1 MAHLGEHRH
10 VAVIGAGWAGLA
22 AAVTLAERG
31 IPVTVFESSRHLGGR
46 ARRLTIEGI
55 DLDNGQHILIG
66 AYGESLRLM
75 RMVGA
80 DPERSLLRTPLE
92 FHLASGFRL
101 RAPRLPPPFNLLV
114 GMFCAS
120 GISVRER
127 LAAARFIVRQRRTGY
142 RLPRD
147 EAVAD
152 WLAACGQS
160 ARISA
165 ALWAPLCTAAL
176 NTPPARASAQVFLN
190 VLHDTIEGGP
200 GASDLLL
207 PRADLGALFPEPASR
222 FVMARGGT
230 IHVGTPVRHIG
241 VALDGVRINNGEQRF
256 SHAVVACAPQH
267 AGALLRTVDGLQP
280 LADKLDSLEYEPIY
294 TCYLQY
300 RPAHTLPRP
309 MLGFSNDLVHWAFDR
324 GQLSG
329 HHGLIACVISGSGEH
344 EAMSSADL
352 AAAAHAQLARCVAEL
367 PAPLWSRV
375 IAEKRAT
382 FSCRPGLARPVTATT
397 VTRLRLAGDYTAS
410 RHPAT
415 LESAIRSG
423 VAAARSIL
431 ETY

>member
-1 MAHLGEHRH
+1 
-10 VAVIGAGWAGLA
+10 
-22 AAVTLAERG
+22 
-31 IPVTVFESSRHLGGR
+31 
-46 ARRLTIEGI
+46 
-55 DLDNGQHILIG
+55 
-66 AYGESLRLM
+66 
-75 RMVGA
+75 
-80 DPERSLLRTPLE
+80 
-92 FHLASGFRL
+92 
-101 RAPRLPPPFNLLV
+101 
-114 GMFCAS
+114 
-120 GISVRER
+120 
-127 LAAARFIVRQRRTGY
+127 
-142 RLPRD
+142 
-147 EAVAD
+147 
-152 WLAACGQS
+152 
-160 ARISA
+160 
-165 ALWAPLCTAAL
+165 
-176 NTPPARASAQVFLN
+176 
-190 VLHDTIEGGP
+190 LHDTIEGGP

-415 LESAIRSG
+415 LETAIRSG
-423 VAAARSIL
+423 VDAARSIL